1 MHDVLYFDRTHQ
13 GSVVGSGLELE
24 AACELART
32 EAQKRQT
39 GRMFMTGSDPNTLSD
54 IVVIVD
60 TPAMETPAQT
70 A

>member
-13 GSVVGSGLELE
+13 GNVVASGLELE
-24 AACELART
+24 AACALARA
-32 EAQKRQT
+32 EAEKRRT

-54 IVVIVD
+54 IVVIAE
-60 TPAMETPAQT
+60 TPVAPAQT